1 MDSEKAFDSLDHDF
15 LSSVWIGQ
23 KVYHK
28 DTNLLKGQLS
38 CAIKIGTT
46 TQYFNLRG
54 TRQVDSISACL
65 FILML
70 ENLYLLIKKTSQD
83 KRYRNI

>member
-15 LSSVWIGQ
+15 VSSAWIAQ

-38 CAIKIGTT
+38 CAIKSRATI
-46 TQYFNLRG
+46 QYFNLRG
-54 TRQVDSISACL
+54 TRQVDSISTCL
-65 FILML
+65 FILIL
-70 ENLYLLIKKTSQD
+70 ENLYLLIKK
-83 KRYRNI
+83 NIPR